1 MKTKTTRMNST
12 KPMTKLTKRPKEP
25 QTLTSSNR
33 SMRGRSIPPSPL
45 RCSRRM
51 TKRPLARSTPRAR
64 APPTFAPSGTAR
76 LRGYTLDAC
85 RRPNGLGLRADALPE
100 VNTYTSSADAS
111 TAATE
116 DMIATKTTRL
126 RRCTRRRSTARA
138 RYRSGF
144 EYARASASPNDANA
158 TSSQR
163 APAQLSPLP
172 SSESAL
178 RASSSLREGGELA
191 AFATAG

>member
-1 MKTKTTRMNST
+1 MLAGDQTASGFV
-12 KPMTKLTKRPKEP
+12 PM
-25 QTLTSSNR
+25 
-33 SMRGRSIPPSPL
+33 PS
-45 RCSRRM
+45 
-51 TKRPLARSTPRAR
+51 
-64 APPTFAPSGTAR
+64 
-76 LRGYTLDAC
+76 
-85 RRPNGLGLRADALPE
+85 PE

-158 TSSQR
+158 TSSQL

-172 SSESAL
+172 SSESVP
-178 RASSSLREGGELA
+178 RASSSLREDGELA
-191 AFATAG
+191 AFATAGMTLIFSAEAEMNFL